1 MILKAPFVAATA
13 AGLVVLAGV
22 VGGGIVMAQG
32 SPTPGGTQ
40 ATPTAPASK
49 PDRQQQMDDYL
60 QKLAANL
67 GIDVAKLKD
76 ALKKTSLDD
85 IDQALKDGKITQ
97 DQHDTMKSAIENG
110 DGPFFGPGL
119 GKMRGPGG
127 KPGGF
132 AELGPLFMG
141 AKNGIADFAT
151 WLGIDTATLQK
162 DLAGGKTLAQEAQ
175 DHQKTRDDLKKYI
188 TDALDAHLKQLVSDG
203 VLKQDKADALKKNL
217 TDNLDKIIDGQ
228 KPAIGGPGTAGPFG
242 GGRKGHGMM
251 PKNGTPQST
260 PTQPGGASGSSRS
273 LPRIVS

>member
-1 MILKAPFVAATA
+1 MVLKAPFIAATA
-13 AGLVVLAGV
+13 AGLVVLAGA

-32 SPTPGGTQ
+32 SPAAGPGQG
-40 ATPTAPASK
+40 APTAPAK
-49 PDRQQQMDDYL
+49 GPDHQRRMDDFL

-67 GIDVAKLKD
+67 GIDTAKLED
-76 ALKKTSLDD
+76 ALKKTAVDE

-97 DQHDTMKSAIENG
+97 DQHDRMKSAIESGTLPFPGPGAWAG
-110 DGPFFGPGL
+110 DG
-119 GKMRGPGG
+119 RGG

-141 AKNGIADFAT
+141 AKGAIGDFAT

-175 DHQKTRDDLKKYI
+175 DHNKSRDELKSYL
-188 TDALDAHLKQLVSDG
+188 TDSLDAHLKQLVADG
-203 VLKQDKADALKKNL
+203 VLKQEKADALEKNV

-228 KPAIGGPGTAGPFG
+228 RPAIGLPGNGGPFG

-251 PKNGTPQST
+251 PNKSNSQTSPAPS
-260 PTQPGGASGSSRS
+260 GGASGASRTVPS
-273 LPRIVS
+273 IVS

>member
-1 MILKAPFVAATA
+1 MVLKAPFVAAAA

-32 SPTPGGTQ
+32 TPAPNGTQ
-40 ATPTAPASK
+40 ATPTAPGNR

-67 GIDVAKLKD
+67 GIDPSKLKD
-76 ALKKTSLDD
+76 AMKQTAIDE

-97 DQHDTMKSAIENG
+97 DQHDKAKSAIENG
-110 DGPFFGPGL
+110 NGPFFGPGL

-175 DHQKTRDDLKKYI
+175 DHGHSRDELKKYLS
-188 TDALDAHLKQLVSDG
+188 DALDAHLKQLVADK
-203 VLKQDKADALKKNL
+203 VLTQEKADALKKNV

-228 KPAIGGPGTAGPFG
+228 KPEMTAPGNGGPFG

-251 PKNGTPQST
+251 PKGGPQAA
-260 PTQPGGASGSSRS
+260 PTQPGGASGTSRT
-273 LPRIVS
+273 LPRVVS

>member
-1 MILKAPFVAATA
+1 MVLKAPFVAATA

-32 SPTPGGTQ
+32 TPTPNGTQ
-40 ATPTAPASK
+40 AAPTAPVK
-49 PDRQQQMDDYL
+49 GPDRQQQMDDYL

-67 GIDVAKLKD
+67 GIDASKLKD
-76 ALKKTSLDD
+76 ALKKTALDE

-97 DQHDTMKSAIENG
+97 DQHDKAKSAIENG
-110 DGPFFGPGL
+110 DGLFFGPGI

-175 DHQKTRDDLKKYI
+175 DHGKSRDDLKNYI
-188 TDALDAHLKQLVSDG
+188 TNALDAHLKQLVADG
-203 VLKQDKADALKKNL
+203 VLKQEKADALKKNV

-228 KPAIGGPGTAGPFG
+228 KPAMGTPGNGGPG
-242 GGRKGHGMM
+242 GRGKGHGMM
-251 PKNGTPQST
+251 PKGGPQAA
-260 PTQPGGASGSSRS
+260 PTQPGGASGTSRS